1 MYAPRA
7 HCVATT
13 NAAPKKK
20 TPPFPGVSPRPQR
33 PAPRAHRVVNS
44 PRGKG
49 EERRARG
56 KREQGKGEG
65 RTEKREHRREKR
77 EEGREKREERKEKR
91 EKRREKREE
100 RKEKREEGTGKREE
114 TKQSTSH
121 NPQLDVHKRVDKA
134 EQFTQSTS
142 GCTQKSGQSRAIHTN
157 HVWMYISNCSSR
169 RVCRPSTYDVTS

>member
-1 MYAPRA
+1 MKPE
-7 HCVATT
+7 
-13 NAAPKKK
+13 KKV
-20 TPPFPGVSPRPQR
+20 TEG
-33 PAPRAHRVVNS
+33 
-44 PRGKG
+44 
-49 EERRARG
+49 RG
-56 KREQGKGEG
+56 KREGQEGNENREREKGEQ
-65 RTEKREHRREKR
+65 RRENTEERRGKR
-77 EEGREKREERKEKR
+77 EERKRIENREERKEKR